1 MNESR
6 IFEGKTSTQ
15 AIEKGLKEL
24 GVSKEDVEI
33 KILESEEK
41 RSFFSILEPRTV
53 KVKFTLKEKDPK
65 EIEKSPKIKKEI
77 DTQTAEIY
85 KNKIEGFL
93 SNFFKAQ
100 NYGKVDYKVYY
111 DKTYIYVDING
122 DNTSYL
128 IGYRGEVLNSLQ
140 TILNCIIRNENID
153 KVKVILNVSGYKE
166 KRKKSL
172 EELAEKISKTVIRT
186 GKKITLE
193 PMPAYERKIIHS
205 KLQNNPKVTT
215 ESIGEEPNRKIVIFL
230 KK

>member
-1 MNESR
+1 MEESK

-24 GVSKEDVEI
+24 GISKEEVEVEI
-33 KILESEEK
+33 LENEEK

-53 KVKFTLKEKDPK
+53 KVKITKKVKE
-65 EIEKSPKIKKEI
+65 EIEKNQKVKKEI
-77 DTQTAEIY
+77 DTKTAEIC
-85 KNKIEGFL
+85 KGKIEKFL

-100 NYGKVDYKVYY
+100 NYGKIEYNVYY
-111 DKTYIYVDING
+111 DKSYIYVDING

-205 KLQNNPKVTT
+205 KLQNNSKVTT

>member
-1 MNESR
+1 MIILLAVR
-6 IFEGKTSTQ
+6 
-15 AIEKGLKEL
+15 
-24 GVSKEDVEI
+24 VSI
-33 KILESEEK
+33 KFSLEE
-41 RSFFSILEPRTV
+41 
-53 KVKFTLKEKDPK
+53 
-65 EIEKSPKIKKEI
+65 
-77 DTQTAEIY
+77 
-85 KNKIEGFL
+85 FL

-205 KLQNNPKVTT
+205 KLQNNSKVTT

>member
-1 MNESR
+1 MEESR

-24 GVSKEDVEI
+24 GISREEAEI
-33 KILESEEK
+33 EILENEEK

-53 KVKFTLKEKDPK
+53 KVKITKKEKK
-65 EIEKSPKIKKEI
+65 EVIKNQKAKKQI
-77 DTQTAEIY
+77 DNKTAEIC
-85 KNKIEGFL
+85 KEKIEKFL
-93 SNFFKAQ
+93 SDFFKSQ
-100 NYGKVDYKVYY
+100 NYGKIEYKVYY
-111 DKTYIYVDING
+111 DKFYIYVDIEGN
-122 DNTSYL
+122 NTNYL

-140 TILNCIIRNENID
+140 TILNCIIRSENID
-153 KVKVILNVSGYKE
+153 KIKVILNVSGYKE

-186 GKKITLE
+186 QKRVILE

-205 KLQNNPKVTT
+205 KLQDNPKVAT
-215 ESIGEEPNRKIVIFL
+215 ESIGEEPNRKVVIFL